1 MHASVFRHLDK
12 VISLK
17 LVYHCVIIITLYYIM
32 LAFNDKKE
40 NVCFKFV
47 KKACL

>member
-1 MHASVFRHLDK
+1 LDK

-17 LVYHCVIIITLYYIM
+17 LVYYFVIIIILYCFI
-32 LAFNDKKE
+32 LTVEVKKE
-40 NVCFKFV
+40 NVFSKFV

>member
-1 MHASVFRHLDK
+1 LDK

-17 LVYHCVIIITLYYIM
+17 LVYYFATIIILYCFI
-32 LAFNDKKE
+32 LAVKVKKE
-40 NVCFKFV
+40 NVFSKFV